1 MDIPRLFE
9 EVECPLERLEL
20 SRLLSFDKI
29 HEVECWIGPRSQ
41 RAVVV
46 VVAAVLSVLALALDG
61 REAHSQQLPGAEA
74 QQQPTEEITGSVA
87 EKPAGISPSKTAP
100 EEASPPDTTAR
111 KPLREAPFAEVPVVE
126 TSSLEGPLRGVALPP
141 GYGPEPGLQDGFVTG
156 PVERVVESVSV
167 IRPESEI
174 RVRPVPGQIGRYDL
188 APSPD
193 SGSSPPASGPA
204 PELPDDIEPAT
215 RPDEPNP
222 DAVLSPEPTLESEP
236 GTEIAPSAFDPTP
249 DSAAPWLEIAP
260 IAFEENELVL
270 SDTGEA
276 PAPVVPE
283 DSASGVV
290 SAVGSAT
297 VGALESFAGGPLIQ
311 AAVEERGFVDAA
323 FAGLFS
329 IVEVEGG
336 SSVSRPEEPESASA
350 GSGGPVETPLGDTP
364 QPVSP
369 FAPPAGASFLLS
381 GGVAPGPGGLA
392 LLLCILVF
400 CLMLSRQGSKL
411 PLALRDLS
419 KPSSAPRLPLE
430 RPG

>member
-1 MDIPRLFE
+1 M
-9 EVECPLERLEL
+9 
-20 SRLLSFDKI
+20 
-29 HEVECWIGPRSQ
+29 
-41 RAVVV
+41 

-87 EKPAGISPSKTAP
+87 EKPAGISPSRTAP
-100 EEASPPDTTAR
+100 EEASPPDTTVR
-111 KPLREAPFAEVPVVE
+111 KPLREAPFAEVPAVE
-126 TSSLEGPLRGVALPP
+126 TSPLEGPLRGEVLPP

-156 PVERVVESVSV
+156 PVERVFESVSV
-167 IRPESEI
+167 IRPEPDI

-215 RPDEPNP
+215 WPDEPNP

-270 SDTGEA
+270 PDTGE
-276 PAPVVPE
+276 APVVPE

-297 VGALESFAGGPLIQ
+297 VGTLESFAGGPLFQ
-311 AAVEERGFVDAA
+311 VAVEERGFVDAA

-329 IVEVEGG
+329 IVEVEGD

-350 GSGGPVETPLGDTP
+350 GSRGPVESPLRDTP

-369 FAPPAGASFLLS
+369 FAPPA
-381 GGVAPGPGGLA
+381 
-392 LLLCILVF
+392 
-400 CLMLSRQGSKL
+400 
-411 PLALRDLS
+411 
-419 KPSSAPRLPLE
+419 
-430 RPG
+430 